1 VTILTTRDETGS
13 DWGMTATAF
22 SAVSEDPPLVL
33 ACLAVAA
40 SSTLAF
46 AECERFAVSVLRPEH
61 EDLAARFATGR
72 PDKFIL
78 GGFERAHSGL
88 RVVSG
93 ALAVLECRTTDVR
106 PGGDH
111 SILLGEVER
120 AQSGEGAALV
130 YFEREFAALAR

>member
-1 VTILTTRDETGS
+1 
-13 DWGMTATAF
+13 MTATAF

-33 ACLAVAA
+33 GCLAVAA

-78 GGFERAHSGL
+78 GGFERADSGL

-111 SILLGEVER
+111 SILGEVER
-120 AQSGEGAALV
+120 AQSAEGAALV
-130 YFEREFAALAR
+130 YFERDFATLAR